1 MFMKII
7 LLMAAILLIM
17 GLAQAATLKVCP
29 TGCDYKSIQSA
40 VFAAKP
46 GDTVEVHS
54 GTYNESVILTKDI
67 NFTGVDTGIGEA
79 VVNGG
84 LYKNSFNSSLR
95 GFSFQALNDSL
106 PKSNDMILN
115 TTLYW
120 EQNASEIGAKSPS
133 KGMAIINKVLK
144 TNQNDAFAWLVKA
157 LILDD
162 SQRYDEAIDAYN
174 ESTKL
179 DPYYYIT
186 WRDLGLDL
194 ANLKRYNEA
203 IKAYDM
209 SNVLHPSKST
219 WVDKGNALYQLGKY
233 NESSQAYNKA
243 IDIDPEYALAW
254 YNKGIALNKF
264 NRTADADAAFTK
276 AKELGY
282 EG

>member
-1 MFMKII
+1 
-7 LLMAAILLIM
+7 MAAILLIM
-17 GLAQAATLKVCP
+17 GLAQASTLKVCP

-106 PKSNDMILN
+106 PESNDMILN

-144 TNQNDAFAWLVKA
+144 ANQNDAFAWLVKA

-209 SNVLHPSKST
+209 SNVQHPSKIS

-264 NRTADADAAFTK
+264 NRTADADAAFAK

-282 EG
+282 TG

>member
-1 MFMKII
+1 MKII

-84 LYKNSFNSSLR
+84 LYKNGFNSSLR

-144 TNQNDAFAWLVKA
+144 ANQNDAFAWLVKA

-209 SNVLHPSKST
+209 SNVQHTSKFS

-243 IDIDPEYALAW
+243 IDIDPEYSLAW

-264 NRTADADAAFTK
+264 NRTADADAAFAK

-282 EG
+282 TG

>member
-1 MFMKII
+1 MKII

-17 GLAQAATLKVCP
+17 GFAQAATLKVCP

-84 LYKNSFNSSLR
+84 LYKNSFTSSLR

-106 PKSNDMILN
+106 PNSNDMILN

-179 DPYYYIT
+179 DPYYYIA

-209 SNVLHPSKST
+209 SNVLRPSKFA
-219 WVDKGNALYQLGKY
+219 WVNKGNALYQLGKY

-243 IDIDPEYALAW
+243 IDIDPEYSLAW
-254 YNKGIALNKF
+254 YNKGIVLNKF
-264 NRTADADAAFTK
+264 NRTADADAAFAK

-282 EG
+282 TG